1 MNIAVALTAA
11 RLGANLVNHT
21 EVVSLIKEKVPT
33 EDGKGEKEVV
43 RGARVREIFT
53 KKEWDIR
60 AKVVV
65 NATGVCVCMCV
76 RVCVCVYMCV
86 RDTCNVC
93 VHVIYVCACDTV

>member
-11 RLGANLVNHT
+11 RLGANLLNHT

-33 EDGKGEKEVV
+33 EDGKEKEVV
-43 RGARVREIFT
+43 RGVRVRELFT

-65 NATGVCVCMCV
+65 NATGRCVGTCMWMCVCSANVSVCVEG
-76 RVCVCVYMCV
+76 
-86 RDTCNVC
+86 
-93 VHVIYVCACDTV
+93 YVFV